1 MALEKCGCEKFVVY
15 ELLRT
20 SMLVGPA
27 QVFTRY
33 HDKDITC
40 IRSREYEEN
49 SKLTKAS

>member
-1 MALEKCGCEKFVVY
+1 MVLEKCGCEKFVVY

-40 IRSREYEEN
+40 IRSRVYEEN